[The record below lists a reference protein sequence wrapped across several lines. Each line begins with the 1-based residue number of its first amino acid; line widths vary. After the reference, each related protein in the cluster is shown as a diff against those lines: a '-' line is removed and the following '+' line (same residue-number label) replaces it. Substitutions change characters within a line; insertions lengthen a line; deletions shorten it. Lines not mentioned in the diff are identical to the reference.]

1 MSAQTI
7 FDTAP
12 LGALVRYADGR
23 PQSPP
28 RFTKKRAEWE
38 LNNGIGRLIR
48 KARETVRPGFMS
60 PASITLHQG
69 DFSSGLIV
77 VLTVQFTFSVTSSL
91 AFDVIETPSA
101 GSVRVLRPYGD
112 HTELLYLAPDR
123 RAAEK
128 RLRSTP
134 YCDAMFEGVG
144 VDAPAATLV
153 SGRAA

>member
-12 LGALVRYADGR
+12 LGALVRYCDGR
-23 PQSPP
+23 PQPP
-28 RFTKKRAEWE
+28 ARFKRKLTAWE
-38 LNNGIGRLIR
+38 RNNGIGRLIG
-48 KARETVRPGFMS
+48 KAPERVRPSFRS

-69 DFSSGLIV
+69 DFSSEPVV

-91 AFDVIETPSA
+91 TFDVIETPIA

-112 HTELLYLAPDR
+112 HIELLYLAPDR
-123 RAAEK
+123 RAAEVW
-128 RLRSTP
+128 LRTTP
-134 YCDAMFEGVG
+134 YCGAVFEEVG
-144 VDAPAATLV
+144 LGEPAATLV